1 VEQLARVKQVIVEA
15 VPKSGDA
22 VLNADDELVAGMRR
36 ACSGEITWFSITPR
50 NRMIEDHC
58 RHGGK
63 AVVLEPGELGDLIVL
78 VHGRRRM
85 PLAYTHLLPATFG
98 GKAMFNVQNAMAAA
112 AAAYCAGAHLH
123 DIRAG
128 LRSFTPSY
136 YQAPGRMNMIE
147 VQGIKV
153 IVDYCH
159 NAPAMVALGDF
170 VDKFFDDVAGL
181 ERPQRIGVVATA
193 GDRRDSDMIDL
204 GAEAGKHFDRIIVR
218 EDERLRGRKP
228 GEAAE
233 LIAQGVRAA
242 QADGGRVRALDIVL
256 DEIESTRVAV
266 SLANPGDLVVLCV
279 DRARAVWD
287 ELETIGRVAQA
298 GGAEELETG

>member
-1 VEQLARVKQVIVEA
+1 
-15 VPKSGDA
+15 
-22 VLNADDELVAGMRR
+22 
-36 ACSGEITWFSITPR
+36 
-50 NRMIEDHC
+50 MIADHC
-58 RHGGK
+58 RRGGK
-63 AVVLEPGELGDLIVL
+63 AVILEKGELGDLIVL

-136 YQAPGRMNMIE
+136 YQAPGRMNLTE
-147 VQGIKV
+147 VHGVKV

-170 VDKFFDDVAGL
+170 VDRFFEDITGL

-193 GDRRDSDMIDL
+193 GDRRDQDMVDL
-204 GAEAGKHFDRIIVR
+204 GCQAAKHFDRIIVR
-218 EDERLRGRKP
+218 EDERLRGR
-228 GEAAE
+228 AAGRDRG
-233 LIAQGVRAA
+233 ADRRRVRQAA
-242 QADGGRVRALDIVL
+242 HAEGARVQADRVVL
-256 DEIESTRVAV
+256 DEIEATRAAV
-266 SLANPGDLVVLCV
+266 STGPTPAIWWCCASTGP
-279 DRARAVWD
+279 ARCGTSCRRSVS
-287 ELETIGRVAQA
+287 VAQA
-298 GGAEELETG
+298 GAADEFEQP